1 MNAPAFVAPEPTSA
15 DVLAALHELA
25 ASLVRLTASHVGEIE
40 RNAADA

>member
-1 MNAPAFVAPEPTSA
+1 MSAPAVLTEPTAA

-40 RNAADA
+40 RNTADA